1 MPLRALKIV
10 RGGRFVLGQTALN
23 HVYFEIDRRSKTIG
37 FARCV
42 LRVGTTCFGLCCCGC
57 WLCQV
62 RAYCVLGRVLACGVV
77 AVVGMMRAC
86 VWTCVCLVSAWLV
99 LWRLD

>member
-1 MPLRALKIV
+1 VPLRALKIV

-37 FARCV
+37 FARWVRVACCV
-42 LRVGTTCFGLCCCGC
+42 LRVGGTCFGLWCGGC
-57 WLCQV
+57 WLRHV
-62 RAYCVLGRVLACGVV
+62 
-77 AVVGMMRAC
+77 RAC

>member
-23 HVYFEIDRRSKTIG
+23 HVYFEIDRKRKSIG

-42 LRVGTTCFGLCCCGC
+42 GGRVGTCF
-57 WLCQV
+57 V
-62 RAYCVLGRVLACGVV
+62 CV
-77 AVVGMMRAC
+77 
-86 VWTCVCLVSAWLV
+86 
-99 LWRLD
+99 